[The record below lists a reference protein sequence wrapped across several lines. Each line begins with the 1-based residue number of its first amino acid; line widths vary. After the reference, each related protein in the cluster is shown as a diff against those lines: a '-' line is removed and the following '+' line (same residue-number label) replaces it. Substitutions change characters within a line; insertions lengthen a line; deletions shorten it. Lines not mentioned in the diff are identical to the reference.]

1 VATVPGSPLVV
12 RIGSPGEAVAR
23 DHGALTQGLV
33 GAVIAIASALAL
45 AFAAQGAFG

>member
-1 VATVPGSPLVV
+1 VPGSPLVV